1 MNWKVTL
8 TRSYNTYNKEL
19 DSIYDGIAEGIRIRS
34 KCDWYEH
41 GEKFHK
47 IVFESWKETFHQNQI
62 RKLIFDIKNTWWCR
76 IIT

>member
-19 DSIYDGIAEGIRIRS
+19 DSIYDEIAEGIRIRS
-34 KCDWYEH
+34 KCDWYEQ
-41 GEKFHK
+41 GEKSHK

-62 RKLIFDIKNTWWCR
+62 RKLIFDKKKIHDDVEL
-76 IIT
+76 

>member
-8 TRSYNTYNKEL
+8 TRSHNTYNKEL
-19 DSIYDGIAEGIRIRS
+19 DSIYDEIAEGIRIRS

-47 IVFESWKETFHQNQI
+47 LFLNLEK
-62 RKLIFDIKNTWWCR
+62 KLFIKSKFVSLYLTKK
-76 IIT
+76 IHDDVEL